1 VCGGGQKYCDGEEED
16 ESLATGRRL
25 QEDFAATA
33 GAATATVVPEG
44 ESKVDIT
51 YRNVSPPKFSRV
63 GLGESPGIPNLEYL
77 G

>member
-1 VCGGGQKYCDGEEED
+1 MHCEERED
-16 ESLATGRRL
+16 ASARRKL
-25 QEDFAATA
+25 QEDFASTA
-33 GAATATVVPEG
+33 GAASTVLPEG